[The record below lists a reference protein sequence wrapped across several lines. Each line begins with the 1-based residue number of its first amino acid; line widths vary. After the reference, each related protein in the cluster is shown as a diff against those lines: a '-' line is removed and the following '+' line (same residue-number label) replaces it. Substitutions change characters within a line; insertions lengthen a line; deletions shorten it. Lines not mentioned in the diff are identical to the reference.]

1 MHIKHLNQ
9 PSQELSTSCEPNI
22 QESQPP
28 KPNYF
33 DHIAR
38 SLGNLSIHDKI
49 CRGYAL
55 ALCVAIGGTAIGL
68 WAGNHYYQLTKN
80 QVHIA
85 QESQLLNKLQVAL
98 LRTQNS
104 QKWMSYWLEQPQIF
118 DKKYQQLQ
126 NNVYSLKFSLSEL
139 KSQKYREEQIEGLQ
153 SFKKTYTPL
162 ISNYIY
168 QLETVNKKISNLP
181 KTPAQKSVKLKL
193 LSNLERDK
201 IGLQLDRAVNDIAEI
216 IDRAQEQEDAAGE
229 ALLRAQALRVQI
241 IFGSMA
247 LSIVVAAL
255 LAGFTSQAIAKP
267 LAAVTKIAQRVTEES
282 NFQLQ
287 VPVTSTD
294 EVGVLAAS
302 LNQLIQ
308 KVNHL
313 LEELKSE
320 QESQVLQN
328 EKMAT
333 LGRMLAGVAHEV
345 NNPINFIYANI
356 DPARTYVED
365 ILDLLETY
373 ETEIPNP
380 PPAAVSAKAEEI
392 DIDFLK
398 EDLIKIFD
406 SMQVGAERAKAI
418 ILSLKDFS
426 RLDDV
431 TPNSVDLHACID
443 SSLLMLNSRVKQGI
457 EVVRNYGDIPN
468 VEGYMGLL
476 YQVFVN
482 ILNNALDAV
491 EEKAKMEKTSS
502 EEAKHESASESIK
515 QQSPNFSPRIV
526 ITTEY
531 LDDDSVIVRIS
542 DNGMGIPA
550 STQAKLFET
559 FFTTKPRGVGT
570 GLGLTIGRQIIVKK
584 HGGTI
589 NFWSE
594 VGTGTEFGIALP
606 IKQENLMPNPL
617 PKPAIPRESNSLSN
631 GNGQTKNGQTKSEVR
646 GIVKNKKS

>member
-1 MHIKHLNQ
+1 
-9 PSQELSTSCEPNI
+9 
-22 QESQPP
+22 
-28 KPNYF
+28 
-33 DHIAR
+33 
-38 SLGNLSIHDKI
+38 
-49 CRGYAL
+49 
-55 ALCVAIGGTAIGL
+55 
-68 WAGNHYYQLTKN
+68 
-80 QVHIA
+80 
-85 QESQLLNKLQVAL
+85 
-98 LRTQNS
+98 
-104 QKWMSYWLEQPQIF
+104 
-118 DKKYQQLQ
+118 
-126 NNVYSLKFSLSEL
+126 
-139 KSQKYREEQIEGLQ
+139 
-153 SFKKTYTPL
+153 
-162 ISNYIY
+162 
-168 QLETVNKKISNLP
+168 LP
-181 KTPAQKSVKLKL
+181 KTPDQKSVKLKL

-216 IDRAQEQEDAAGE
+216 IARAQEQEDAGRE
-229 ALLRAQALRVQI
+229 ALQRAQALREQI

-320 QESQVLQN
+320 QESQILQN

-365 ILDLLETY
+365 ILDLLKTY

-380 PPAAVSAKAEEI
+380 QPAAVSAKAEEI

-398 EDLIKIFD
+398 EDLMKIFD

-426 RLDDV
+426 RLDDA

-457 EVVRNYGDIPN
+457 EVVRNYGTFR
-468 VEGYMGLL
+468 ML
-476 YQVFVN
+476 
-482 ILNNALDAV
+482 
-491 EEKAKMEKTSS
+491 KAIWVCFT
-502 EEAKHESASESIK
+502 
-515 QQSPNFSPRIV
+515 R
-526 ITTEY
+526 Y
-531 LDDDSVIVRIS
+531 L
-542 DNGMGIPA
+542 
-550 STQAKLFET
+550 
-559 FFTTKPRGVGT
+559 
-570 GLGLTIGRQIIVKK
+570 
-584 HGGTI
+584 
-589 NFWSE
+589 
-594 VGTGTEFGIALP
+594 
-606 IKQENLMPNPL
+606 
-617 PKPAIPRESNSLSN
+617 
-631 GNGQTKNGQTKSEVR
+631 
-646 GIVKNKKS
+646 

>member
-9 PSQELSTSCEPNI
+9 PSQKLSTSWEPNI

-33 DHIAR
+33 AQIAR
-38 SLGNLSIHDKI
+38 SFGNLSIQDKI

-55 ALCVAIGGTAIGL
+55 ALGVAIGGTAVGML
-68 WAGNHYYQLTKN
+68 AGNHYYQITNN
-80 QVHIA
+80 QVHIDR
-85 QESQLLNKLQVAL
+85 ESQLLNKLQVAL

-104 QKWMSYWLEQPQIF
+104 QKWMSNGLEQSQIF
-118 DKKYQQLQ
+118 DRKYQQLH
-126 NNVYSLKFSLSEL
+126 NNISSLKNSLSAL
-139 KSQKYREEQIEGLQ
+139 KSQKYRDEQIEGLQ
-153 SFKKTYTPL
+153 RFKTTYTPL
-162 ISNYIY
+162 LSNYIY
-168 QLETVNKKISNLP
+168 QLETVNQKIRNLP
-181 KTPAQKSVKLKL
+181 KRPDQKSVKLKL
-193 LSNLERDK
+193 LSNLEGDK
-201 IGLQLDRAVNDIAEI
+201 IGWQLDRAVNDMAEI
-216 IDRAQEQEDAAGE
+216 IDRAQEQEDAGRE
-229 ALLRAQALRVQI
+229 ALLRAQALREQI

-320 QESQVLQN
+320 QESQILQN

-365 ILDLLETY
+365 ILDLLTTY

-380 PPAAVSAKAEEI
+380 QPAAVSAKAEEI

-398 EDLIKIFD
+398 EDLMKIFD

-426 RLDDV
+426 RLDDA

-457 EVVRNYGDIPN
+457 EVVRNYGNIPN

-502 EEAKHESASESIK
+502 EEAKHQSASESIK

-550 STQAKLFET
+550 ATQQKLFET

-606 IKQENLMPNPL
+606 IKHENLMPNPL
-617 PKPAIPRESNSLSN
+617 PKPPSPRESNSLSN
-631 GNGQTKNGQTKSEVR
+631 GNVQTKSEVR

>member
-1 MHIKHLNQ
+1 MQLKHLNQ
-9 PSQELSTSCEPNI
+9 PSQELSTSCEHNI
-22 QESQPP
+22 KESQPL

-33 DHIAR
+33 AHIAH
-38 SLGNLSIHDKI
+38 SLGNLSIRDKI
-49 CRGYAL
+49 SSGYAL
-55 ALCVAIGGTAIGL
+55 ALCVAIGGTTVGML
-68 WAGNHYYQLTKN
+68 VGTHYYRRTNN
-80 QVHIA
+80 QVHIDR
-85 QESQLLNKLQVAL
+85 ESQLLNNLQVAL
-98 LRTQNS
+98 LRIQNS
-104 QKWMSYWLEQPQIF
+104 QEWLIYWLDKPEIF
-118 DKKYQQLQ
+118 DRKYQELQ
-126 NNVYSLKFSLSEL
+126 NNIYSLKFSLSEL
-139 KSQKYREEQIEGLQ
+139 KNQKHRDEHIDGLQ
-153 SFKKTYTPL
+153 SFQQTYGSL
-162 ISNYIY
+162 LSNYID
-168 QLETVNKKISNLP
+168 QLEVVNKKISNSP
-181 KTPAQKSVKLKL
+181 KKADQKSVKRKL

-216 IDRAQEQEDAAGE
+216 MDRAQEQEDAGRE
-229 ALLRAQALRVQI
+229 DLLRAQALRVQI
-241 IFGSMA
+241 ILGSMA
-247 LSIVVAAL
+247 LSIVVAAV
-255 LAGFTSQAIAKP
+255 LAGFTSRAIAKP

-308 KVNHL
+308 KVNQL

-320 QESQVLQN
+320 QQTQILQN

-356 DPARTYVED
+356 DPARNYVED
-365 ILDLLETY
+365 ILDLLKTY
-373 ETEIPNP
+373 EKEIAN
-380 PPAAVSAKAEEI
+380 PPAAVLAKGEEI

-426 RLDDV
+426 RLDEAA
-431 TPNSVDLHACID
+431 PHPVDLHACID
-443 SSLLMLNSRVKQGI
+443 SSLLILNSRIKQGI
-457 EVVRNYGDIPN
+457 EVVRHYGNIPT

-482 ILNNALDAV
+482 LLNNALDAV
-491 EEKAKMEKTSS
+491 EEKVKIEKASS
-502 EEAKHESASESIK
+502 EEAKKQSASDSRKPEAPS
-515 QQSPNFSPRIV
+515 FSPRIV
-526 ITTEY
+526 IATEY
-531 LDDDSVIVRIS
+531 LDDDSVVVRIS
-542 DNGMGIPA
+542 DNGMGIAPE
-550 STQAKLFET
+550 SQEKMFET

-570 GLGLTIGRQIIVKK
+570 GLGLAIGREIIVKK

-594 VGTGTEFGIALP
+594 VGTGTEFSIALP
-606 IKQENLMPNPL
+606 IKQEDLMPNTLLEPQ
-617 PKPAIPRESNSLSN
+617 ISREYNSL
-631 GNGQTKNGQTKSEVR
+631 GNENVPTKSENR
-646 GIVKNKKS
+646 GTVKTKK

>member
-33 DHIAR
+33 AHIAR
-38 SLGNLSIHDKI
+38 SFGNLSIHDKI

-55 ALCVAIGGTAIGL
+55 ALCVAIGGTAVGL
-68 WAGNHYYQLTKN
+68 WAGNHYYQITKN
-80 QVHIA
+80 QVHLDR
-85 QESQLLNKLQVAL
+85 ESQLLNKLQVAL

-118 DKKYQQLQ
+118 DRKYQQLQ
-126 NNVYSLKFSLSEL
+126 NNIYSLKSSVSEL
-139 KSQKYREEQIEGLQ
+139 KTQKYREEQIEGLQ
-153 SFKKTYTPL
+153 RFKKTYSPL
-162 ISNYIY
+162 LSNYIY

-181 KTPAQKSVKLKL
+181 KTPQQKSVKLKL

-216 IDRAQEQEDAAGE
+216 IDRAQEQEDAGRE
-229 ALLRAQALRVQI
+229 ALQRAQALREQI

-320 QESQVLQN
+320 QESQILQN

-365 ILDLLETY
+365 ILDLLKTY

-380 PPAAVSAKAEEI
+380 QPAAVSAKAEEI

-398 EDLIKIFD
+398 EDLMKIFD

-426 RLDDV
+426 RLDDA

-502 EEAKHESASESIK
+502 EEAKQQSASESIK
-515 QQSPNFSPRIV
+515 QQSPKFSPRIV

-531 LDDDSVIVRIS
+531 LDDYSVIVRIS

-606 IKQENLMPNPL
+606 IKQEDLRQNPL
-617 PKPAIPRESNSLSN
+617 SKPPIPRESNSLSN
-631 GNGQTKNGQTKSEVR
+631 GNVPSKSEVR

>member
-1 MHIKHLNQ
+1 MQLKHLNQ
-9 PSQELSTSCEPNI
+9 PSQELSTSCEHNI
-22 QESQPP
+22 KDIQPP

-33 DHIAR
+33 AHIAR
-38 SLGNLSIHDKI
+38 SFRNLSIHDKI

-55 ALCVAIGGTAIGL
+55 ALCVAIGGTAVGML
-68 WAGNHYYQLTKN
+68 VGTHYYRRTNN
-80 QVHIA
+80 QVHIDR
-85 QESQLLNKLQVAL
+85 ESQLLNKLQVAL

-104 QKWMSYWLEQPQIF
+104 QEWLSYGLGQPQIF
-118 DKKYQQLQ
+118 DRKYQELQ
-126 NNVYSLKFSLSEL
+126 KNISTLKLLYSEFKKHNYLEH
-139 KSQKYREEQIEGLQ
+139 IEGIEKIRITGDSL
-153 SFKKTYTPL
+153 L
-162 ISNYIY
+162 SNYIY
-168 QLETVNKKISNLP
+168 PLEIVNKRISKLP
-181 KTPAQKSVKLKL
+181 NNPARQSIKRKL
-193 LSNLERDK
+193 LLNFDRDK
-201 IGLQLDRAVNDIAEI
+201 IGLQLDRAVNDLAEI
-216 IDRAQEQEDAAGE
+216 IDRAQKQEDAGRE
-229 ALLRAQALRVQI
+229 DLLRAQALRVQI
-241 IFGSMA
+241 ILGSMV
-247 LSIVVAAL
+247 LSIVVAAV
-255 LAGFTSQAIAKP
+255 LAGFTSRAIAKP

-308 KVNHL
+308 KVNQL

-320 QESQVLQN
+320 QQSQILQN

-356 DPARTYVED
+356 APARNYVED
-365 ILDLLETY
+365 ILDLLKTY
-373 ETEIPNP
+373 ETEISH
-380 PPAAVSAKAEEI
+380 PPAAVIAKGEEI

-426 RLDDV
+426 RLDEAA
-431 TPNSVDLHACID
+431 PHPVDLHACID
-443 SSLLMLNSRVKQGI
+443 SSLLILNSRIKQGI
-457 EVVRNYGDIPN
+457 EVVRNYGNIPT

-482 ILNNALDAV
+482 LLNNALDAV
-491 EEKAKMEKTSS
+491 EEKAKSEKSS
-502 EEAKHESASESIK
+502 SAEAKKQSASESL
-515 QQSPNFSPRIV
+515 QEAPSFSPRIV
-526 ITTEY
+526 IATEY
-531 LDDDSVIVRIS
+531 LDEDSVVVRIS
-542 DNGMGIPA
+542 DNGTGISPE
-550 STQAKLFET
+550 SQEKMFET

-570 GLGLTIGRQIIVKK
+570 GLGLAIGREIIVKK

-594 VGTGTEFGIALP
+594 VGTGTEFSIALP
-606 IKQENLMPNPL
+606 IKQEDSMQNTLLQPPVD
-617 PKPAIPRESNSLSN
+617 REYNSLSN
-631 GNGQTKNGQTKSEVR
+631 ENVPTKPEKIGT
-646 GIVKNKKS
+646 VKT

>member
-1 MHIKHLNQ
+1 MHLKHLNQ
-9 PSQELSTSCEPNI
+9 PSQELSTSCEHHI
-22 QESQPP
+22 KETQPP

-33 DHIAR
+33 ADIAR
-38 SLGNLSIHDKI
+38 SFRNLSIHDKI

-55 ALCVAIGGTAIGL
+55 ALFVAIGGTAVGML
-68 WAGNHYYQLTKN
+68 VGTHYYRITNN
-80 QVHIA
+80 QVHIER
-85 QESQLLNKLQVAL
+85 ESQILNKLQVAL

-104 QKWMSYWLEQPQIF
+104 QEWLIYGLGQPQTF
-118 DKKYQQLQ
+118 DRKYQQLQ
-126 NNVYSLKFSLSEL
+126 NNLSTLKVLFSEFKKPNYLDH
-139 KSQKYREEQIEGLQ
+139 IEGIE
-153 SFKKTYTPL
+153 KIRKTGDSL
-162 ISNYIY
+162 RANYIY
-168 QLETVNKKISNLP
+168 PLEIVNKKISKLP
-181 KTPAQKSVKLKL
+181 NNPAQQSIKRKL
-193 LSNLERDK
+193 LLNFDRDK

-216 IDRAQEQEDAAGE
+216 IDRAQQQEDAGRKD
-229 ALLRAQALRVQI
+229 LLRAQALRVQI
-241 IFGSMA
+241 ILGSMA
-247 LSIVVAAL
+247 LSIVVAAV
-255 LAGFTSQAIAKP
+255 LAGFTSRAIAKP

-308 KVNHL
+308 KVNQL

-320 QESQVLQN
+320 QQSQILQN

-356 DPARTYVED
+356 APARNYVED
-365 ILDLLETY
+365 ILDLLKTY
-373 ETEIPNP
+373 ETEIST
-380 PPAAVSAKAEEI
+380 PPAAVLAKGEEI

-426 RLDDV
+426 RLDEAA
-431 TPNSVDLHACID
+431 PHPVDLHACID
-443 SSLLMLNSRVKQGI
+443 SSLLILNSRIKQGI
-457 EVVRNYGDIPN
+457 EVVRHYGNIPT

-482 ILNNALDAV
+482 LLNNALDAV
-491 EEKAKMEKTSS
+491 EEKAKSEKSSS
-502 EEAKHESASESIK
+502 EEAKKQSASEPLQATPS
-515 QQSPNFSPRIV
+515 FLPRIV
-526 ITTEY
+526 IATEY
-531 LDDDSVIVRIS
+531 LDDDSVVVRIS
-542 DNGMGIPA
+542 DNGMGIAPE
-550 STQAKLFET
+550 SQEKMFET

-570 GLGLTIGRQIIVKK
+570 GLGLAIGREIIVKK

-594 VGTGTEFGIALP
+594 VGTGTEFSIALP
-606 IKQENLMPNPL
+606 IKHEDLMQNTQV
-617 PKPAIPRESNSLSN
+617 KPPMAREENSLYN
-631 GNGQTKNGQTKSEVR
+631 GKAQAKSEDR
-646 GIVKNKKS
+646 ETVKN

>member
-1 MHIKHLNQ
+1 MQVKHLNQ
-9 PSQELSTSCEPNI
+9 PSQELSTSCEHNI
-22 QESQPP
+22 KDSQPP

-33 DHIAR
+33 AHIAR
-38 SLGNLSIHDKI
+38 SFGNLSIHDKI

-55 ALCVAIGGTAIGL
+55 ALCVAIGGTAVGML
-68 WAGNHYYQLTKN
+68 VGTHYYRITNN
-80 QVHIA
+80 QVHIDR
-85 QESQLLNKLQVAL
+85 ESQLLNKLQVAL

-104 QKWMSYWLEQPQIF
+104 QQWLIYGLQQPQTF
-118 DKKYQQLQ
+118 DSKYKELQ
-126 NNVYSLKFSLSEL
+126 NNISSLKVLFAEFKKPNS
-139 KSQKYREEQIEGLQ
+139 RERIEGI
-153 SFKKTYTPL
+153 KKIRKTGDSL
-162 ISNYIY
+162 LVNYIY
-168 QLETVNKKISNLP
+168 PLERVNKKISKLP
-181 KTPAQKSVKLKL
+181 NNPAQQNIKRKL
-193 LSNLERDK
+193 LLNFDRDK

-216 IDRAQEQEDAAGE
+216 IDRAQEQEDAGRE
-229 ALLRAQALRVQI
+229 ALLQAQALRVQI
-241 IFGSMA
+241 ILGSMA

-255 LAGFTSQAIAKP
+255 LAGFTSRAIAKP

-320 QESQVLQN
+320 QQTQILQN

-356 DPARTYVED
+356 DPARHYVED
-365 ILDLLETY
+365 ILDLLKTY

-380 PPAAVSAKAEEI
+380 PAAVIAKGEEI

-398 EDLIKIFD
+398 EDLSKIFD
-406 SMQVGAERAKAI
+406 SMQLGAERAKAI

-426 RLDDV
+426 RLDDAA
-431 TPNSVDLHACID
+431 PHPVDLHACID
-443 SSLLMLNSRVKQGI
+443 SSLLILNSRIKQGI
-457 EVVRNYGDIPN
+457 EIVCNYGNIPT

-482 ILNNALDAV
+482 LLNNALDAV
-491 EEKAKMEKTSS
+491 EEKAKIEKSRS
-502 EEAKHESASESIK
+502 EEAKKQSASESMK
-515 QQSPNFSPRIV
+515 QEAPSFSPRIV
-526 ITTEY
+526 IATEY
-531 LDDDSVIVRIS
+531 LDDDSVVVRIS
-542 DNGMGIPA
+542 DNGMGIAPE
-550 STQAKLFET
+550 SQEKMFET

-570 GLGLTIGRQIIVKK
+570 GLGLAIGREIIVKK

-594 VGTGTEFGIALP
+594 VGMGTEFSIALP
-606 IKQENLMPNPL
+606 IKQENLRQNTL
-617 PKPAIPRESNSLSN
+617 LKPPIASEYNSLSS
-631 GNGQTKNGQTKSEVR
+631 GNAPTKSEER
-646 GIVKNKKS
+646 GTVKT